1 MKFSTGTL
9 PSHPLVMGILNIT
22 PDSFSDGGAFVAS
35 HPDGTH
41 VIDVERAVAAAKHLL
56 ADGADLIDIG
66 GESSRPGA
74 AAVPVAVECERVV
87 PVVAAL
93 RSHHADAII
102 SVDTT
107 KAAVAR
113 QAIAAGANVIND
125 ISAGRADPAM
135 YELVA
140 GTGAGLVLMHM
151 QGTPQTMQ
159 VVPSYQDV
167 VREVRAFFEE
177 RLEAAARCGIDR
189 QQLVIDP
196 GIGFGKRREHNLAL
210 LADLPVLCALRVPVM
225 VGVSRKSLVGQLLGG
240 APVHERMEGSLAL
253 AAHAAARGARLFRV
267 HDVAETVRFFRAWT
281 ALPPAQA

>member
-22 PDSFSDGGAFVAS
+22 PDSFSDGGAFVADRA
-35 HPDGTH
+35 DGSPA
-41 VIDVERAVAAAKHLL
+41 IDVDRAVVSALRMI
-56 ADGADLIDIG
+56 ADGAQIIDVG

-74 AAVPVAVECERVV
+74 AAVSVEVECERVV

-93 RSHHADAII
+93 RRARADVII

-107 KAAVAR
+107 KAAVAGK
-113 QAIAAGANVIND
+113 AIGAGANVIND

-135 YELVA
+135 YALVA
-140 GTGAGLVLMHM
+140 DTGVGLVLMHM

-159 VVPSYQDV
+159 VDPSYQDV

-177 RLEAAARCGIDR
+177 RLGAATRCGIDR
-189 QQLVIDP
+189 QQLLIDP
-196 GIGFGKRREHNLAL
+196 GIGFGKRQEHNLAL
-210 LADLPVLCALRVPVM
+210 LVGLPVLCALRVPVM
-225 VGVSRKSLVGQLLGG
+225 VGVSRKSLIGQLLGG
-240 APVHERMEGSLAL
+240 APVHERMAGGLAL
-253 AAHAAARGARLFRV
+253 MAHAAARGARLFRV

-281 ALPPAQA
+281 ALPSAGC